1 MTANLVCAQLILLE
15 AEDPEKDISLY
26 INSPGGS
33 VTDGLA
39 IYDTM
44 QYVRPRRLAPS
55 ASAWPPPWASS
66 CSAPVPRASASPC
79 PTPGS

>member
-1 MTANLVCAQLILLE
+1 MAMSEPRSSDVFQQLLAERIVFLGSQVDQASANLISAQLILLA
-15 AEDPEKDISLY
+15 AEDPEKDVSLY

-44 QYVRPRRLAPS
+44 QYI
-55 ASAWPPPWASS
+55 S
-66 CSAPVPRASASPC
+66 CD
-79 PTPGS
+79 